1 MSTDELQPLDPELAR
16 ALEPAREI
24 EPVSDARRKRLRHRL
39 EAEIG
44 DLETASPPRRRGWVV
59 GIGIVA
65 AAAAVAALFLAGP
78 RAVETDTGSAQSASE
93 RRTVRTGG
101 RSIAVLEPGSD
112 ISWAVDATGASID
125 QSRGRVFYRVEP
137 GEPFLVHTPT
147 ADVRVTGTS
156 FEVEIVMNTQKQRLK
171 SISLGAAL
179 ATITVVTVYEGRV
192 ALANEHGSTEVG
204 AGQIAH
210 ADAAHPPAP
219 ARSRVDAESVVPEAK
234 RESQVKASAEQVMVS
249 DLRARV
255 RELEAELETT
265 RTLVEKDDDEISSEE
280 QTAFL
285 QKMYNP
291 TQEQLREAAKNCEL
305 SFAVPAALP
314 SGGYLT
320 EDNTEQ
326 LGLAADE
333 VTAMTQAL
341 DDARDR
347 GRDRLEAIY
356 VDATGDA
363 AGAAELSVDAMRAE
377 ILNKAVPDDLT
388 ESRQRVVKERAGML
402 DAPALG
408 EGTPVER
415 YYRHELQ
422 QAADAYSSVSGTV
435 GEDRAYEVLGT
446 LRMSM
451 ANYSD
456 CGDE

>member
-1 MSTDELQPLDPELAR
+1 MSTDELQPIDPELAR
-16 ALEPAREI
+16 ALEPARET
-24 EPVSDARRKRLRHRL
+24 EPVSDARRKRLRRRL

-44 DLETASPPRRRGWVV
+44 DLETASPPRRRRWVV

-65 AAAAVAALFLAGP
+65 AAAAALFLALP
-78 RAVETDTGSAQSASE
+78 RSVATDTGSAQSVSE
-93 RRTVRTGG
+93 RRTVKTGG

-112 ISWAVDATGASID
+112 ISWAVDAAGANID

-137 GEPFLVHTPT
+137 GEPFLVRTPT

-156 FEVEIVMNTQKQRLK
+156 FEVEIVMNKQKERLK
-171 SISLGAAL
+171 SISLGAVL

-192 ALANEHGSTEVG
+192 ALANEHGTTEIS
-204 AGQIAH
+204 AGQIAY

-219 ARSRVDAESVVPEAK
+219 TRSRVSADSVAPEAM
-234 RESQVKASAEQVMVS
+234 REPQVRPSSDVVMVS

-265 RTLVEKDDDEISSEE
+265 RTAVEQDDDEISSEE
-280 QTAFL
+280 HTAFL

-305 SFAVPAALP
+305 SFAVPAALA

-320 EDNTEQ
+320 EAKAEQ
-326 LGLAADE
+326 LGLAPDE

-356 VDATGDA
+356 VDATGDE
-363 AGAAELSVDAMRAE
+363 AGAADLSVDAMRAE
-377 ILNKAVPDDLT
+377 ILNKAMADDLI
-388 ESRQRVVKERAGML
+388 ESRQRVAKERAGML
-402 DAPALG
+402 DAPAPG
-408 EGTPVER
+408 EGSPVER

-422 QAADAYSSVSGTV
+422 QAADAYSSVSGSV
-435 GEDRAYEVLGT
+435 GGDRAYEVLGT

-456 CGDE
+456 CNDE